1 MQLSLFLFAVSAL
14 SASSASN
21 SSDSTAA
28 NESDSLVKP
37 LEIGTFSA
45 PVSDEI
51 SPRSPC
57 PAFNALANHG
67 YFPRDGSAIPEK
79 SIVALL
85 HSVLGAD
92 ESLVQVQLHSANRM
106 ALNEEGADGEK
117 SINLTSL
124 RFHGKIEHDVSMFRD
139 DFLVAGDAFS
149 VNSSYVDLL
158 EEIVGSPE
166 GNVTLDHMGAFRKAR
181 YEQSKQMNSKLN
193 FGPKQEFIAFTEAA
207 LLWKIM
213 KGNQEYP
220 RMNQIRAFVLEERLP
235 IEEGWV
241 KGKMSL
247 IDFLSLTAVIK
258 AKAGLFSS

>member
-1 MQLSLFLFAVSAL
+1 MQLSRFLFAVTAL
-14 SASSASN
+14 SASSSESN
-21 SSDSTAA
+21 SSDST
-28 NESDSLVKP
+28 DSNP
-37 LEIGTFSA
+37 LEIGTFSK

-51 SPRSPC
+51 NPRSPC

-166 GNVTLDHMGAFRKAR
+166 GNVTLEHMGAFRKAR
-181 YEQSKQMNSKLN
+181 YQQSTQMNPKLN
-193 FGPKQEFIAFTEAA
+193 FGPKQQFIAFTEAA

-247 IDFLSLTAVIK
+247 LDFLSLTAVIK
-258 AKAGLFSS
+258 VKAGIFSS